1 MKRICIYVALGVL
14 GAFSAH
20 AQEINIG
27 QTVARKISDDKVEV
41 SFSMDCSTLRLP
53 SRRQMVITPLIISR
67 SESDTLALP
76 SVCIA
81 GRNRYRMNKRK
92 ERLYG
97 KEYGKAPVAGEGQ
110 EMIRFN
116 RKRDMLLEYN
126 ETVPAQEWMSGARVE
141 IFRELQG
148 CAGCGEALGN
158 APVAELPLFKEEV
171 ERPNLQIMVA
181 QAEEKRRSFTRSAYL
196 NFKVNQSA
204 LLADY
209 MNNPVELAKI
219 YSSIDS
225 IREDNNYRIA
235 RIEIV
240 GYSSPEGSYAAN
252 ARLSEQRAK
261 ALEQNLKHAYQL
273 DDSMIDCRSVPEN
286 WEGLAAWLREY
297 RPSYM
302 QKVLDIIGQTPEPDA
317 RDAKIKAID
326 GGKIYNALLQEVY
339 PKLRLV
345 EYTVSYTVVPFS
357 VEQGREIIKT
367 RPDKMNHNEMYQ
379 VAASYGEGS
388 DEYNRIIRMIA
399 ARFPG
404 DRIANNNAAIVAWET
419 GDYDAMRV
427 YLKRLEETGRKEGAD
442 KLRERYAKQ
451 LK

>member
-225 IREDNNYRIA
+225 IREDNNNRIA

-427 YLKRLEETGRKEGAD
+427 YLKRLEEIKAE
-442 KLRERYAKQ
+442 
-451 LK
+451 

>member
-357 VEQGREIIKT
+357 EEQGREIIKT

-427 YLKRLEETGRKEGAD
+427 YLKRLEEIKAE
-442 KLRERYAKQ
+442 
-451 LK
+451 

>member
-261 ALEQNLKHAYQL
+261 ALEQNLKHAYKL
-273 DDSMIDCRSVPEN
+273 DDSMIECRLVPEN
-286 WEGLAAWLREY
+286 WEGLAAWLCEY

-427 YLKRLEETGRKEGAD
+427 YLKRLEEIKAE
-442 KLRERYAKQ
+442 
-451 LK
+451 

>member
-1 MKRICIYVALGVL
+1 MKRICIYMALGLL

-27 QTVARKISDDKVEV
+27 QAVARKISDDKVEV
-41 SFSMDCSTLRLP
+41 SFNMDCSTLRLP
-53 SRRQMVITPLIISR
+53 SRRQMIITPLIISR
-67 SESDTLALP
+67 SENDTLALP

-92 ERLYG
+92 ESLYG
-97 KEYGKAPVAGEGQ
+97 KEPAAGEGQ

-141 IFRELQG
+141 ILRELQG

-196 NFKVNQSA
+196 NFKVNQSV

-209 MNNPVELAKI
+209 MNNPAELAKI

-225 IREDNNYRIA
+225 IREDDNYRIA
-235 RIEIV
+235 RIKIV
-240 GYSSPEGSYAAN
+240 GYSSPEGNYDAN
-252 ARLSEQRAK
+252 ARLSEQRAI
-261 ALEQNLKHAYQL
+261 ALVQNLKHAYKL
-273 DDSMIDCRSVPEN
+273 DGSMIECRSVPEN

-302 QKVLDIIGQTPEPDA
+302 QKVLDIIGQIPEPDA

-326 GGKIYNALLQEVY
+326 GGKIYNALLREVY

-379 VAASYGEGS
+379 VAVSYGKGS

-399 ARFPG
+399 DRFPS
-404 DRIANNNAAIVAWET
+404 DRIANNNAAIVAWEM
-419 GDYDAMRV
+419 GDYDAMQV
-427 YLKRLEETGRKEGAD
+427 YLKRLEGIKAE
-442 KLRERYAKQ
+442 
-451 LK
+451 

>member
-27 QTVARKISDDKVEV
+27 HTVARKISDDKVEV

-97 KEYGKAPVAGEGQ
+97 KEYGKAPAAGEGQ

-158 APVAELPLFKEEV
+158 APVAELPVFKEEV

-357 VEQGREIIKT
+357 VEQGREIIRT

-399 ARFPG
+399 GRFPG

-419 GDYDAMRV
+419 GDYDAMRM
-427 YLKRLEETGRKEGAD
+427 YLKRLEEIKAE
-442 KLRERYAKQ
+442 
-451 LK
+451 

>member
-27 QTVARKISDDKVEV
+27 HTVARKISDDKVEV

-97 KEYGKAPVAGEGQ
+97 KEYGKAPAAGEGQ

-158 APVAELPLFKEEV
+158 APVAELPVFKEEV

-261 ALEQNLKHAYQL
+261 ALEQNLKHAYKL
-273 DDSMIDCRSVPEN
+273 DDSMIECRSVPEN

-302 QKVLDIIGQTPEPDA
+302 QKVLDIIGQIPEPDA

-357 VEQGREIIKT
+357 VEQGREIIRT

-399 ARFPG
+399 GRFPG

-427 YLKRLEETGRKEGAD
+427 YLKRLEEIKAE
-442 KLRERYAKQ
+442 
-451 LK
+451 

>member
-404 DRIANNNAAIVAWET
+404 DRIANNNTAIVAWET

-427 YLKRLEETGRKEGAD
+427 YLKRLEEIKAE
-442 KLRERYAKQ
+442 
-451 LK
+451 

>member
-41 SFSMDCSTLRLP
+41 SFSMDCSTLRFP

-209 MNNPVELAKI
+209 MNNPAELAKI

-261 ALEQNLKHAYQL
+261 ALEQNLKHAYKL
-273 DDSMIDCRSVPEN
+273 DDSMMECRSVPEN

-357 VEQGREIIKT
+357 VEQGREIIRT

-427 YLKRLEETGRKEGAD
+427 YLKRLEEIKAE
-442 KLRERYAKQ
+442 
-451 LK
+451 

>member
-419 GDYDAMRV
+419 GDYDAMRG
-427 YLKRLEETGRKEGAD
+427 YLKRLEEIKAE
-442 KLRERYAKQ
+442 
-451 LK
+451 

>member
-1 MKRICIYVALGVL
+1 MKRICIYVTLGLL
-14 GAFSAH
+14 GAVSAH

-427 YLKRLEETGRKEGAD
+427 YLKRLEEIKAE
-442 KLRERYAKQ
+442 
-451 LK
+451 

>member
-1 MKRICIYVALGVL
+1 MALGVL

-41 SFSMDCSTLRLP
+41 SFSMDCSTLRFP

-209 MNNPVELAKI
+209 MNNPAELAKI

-261 ALEQNLKHAYQL
+261 ALEQNLKHAYKL
-273 DDSMIDCRSVPEN
+273 DDSMMECSSVPEN

-357 VEQGREIIKT
+357 VEQGREIIRT

-388 DEYNRIIRMIA
+388 DEYNRIILMIA

-419 GDYDAMRV
+419 GDYDAMRM
-427 YLKRLEETGRKEGAD
+427 YLKRLEEIKAE
-442 KLRERYAKQ
+442 
-451 LK
+451 

>member
-97 KEYGKAPVAGEGQ
+97 KEYGKAPAAGEGQ

-326 GGKIYNALLQEVY
+326 GGKIYNALLQEIY

-427 YLKRLEETGRKEGAD
+427 YLKRLEEIKAE
-442 KLRERYAKQ
+442 
-451 LK
+451 

>member
-367 RPDKMNHNEMYQ
+367 RPDKMNQ

-427 YLKRLEETGRKEGAD
+427 YLKRLEEIKAE
-442 KLRERYAKQ
+442 
-451 LK
+451 

>member
-286 WEGLAAWLREY
+286 WEGLAAWLHEY

-427 YLKRLEETGRKEGAD
+427 YLKRLEEIKAE
-442 KLRERYAKQ
+442 
-451 LK
+451 

>member
-1 MKRICIYVALGVL
+1 MALGVL

-41 SFSMDCSTLRLP
+41 SFSMDCSTLRFP

-209 MNNPVELAKI
+209 MNNPAELAKI

-261 ALEQNLKHAYQL
+261 ALEQNLKHAYKL
-273 DDSMIDCRSVPEN
+273 DDSMMECRSVPEN

-357 VEQGREIIKT
+357 VEQGREIIRT

-388 DEYNRIIRMIA
+388 DEYNRIILMIA

-419 GDYDAMRV
+419 GDYDAMRM
-427 YLKRLEETGRKEGAD
+427 YLKRLEEIKAE
-442 KLRERYAKQ
+442 
-451 LK
+451 

>member
-1 MKRICIYVALGVL
+1 
-14 GAFSAH
+14 
-20 AQEINIG
+20 
-27 QTVARKISDDKVEV
+27 
-41 SFSMDCSTLRLP
+41 
-53 SRRQMVITPLIISR
+53 
-67 SESDTLALP
+67 
-76 SVCIA
+76 
-81 GRNRYRMNKRK
+81 
-92 ERLYG
+92 
-97 KEYGKAPVAGEGQ
+97 
-110 EMIRFN
+110 
-116 RKRDMLLEYN
+116 MLLEYN

-171 ERPNLQIMVA
+171 ERPNLQIMLA

-286 WEGLAAWLREY
+286 
-297 RPSYM
+297 
-302 QKVLDIIGQTPEPDA
+302 
-317 RDAKIKAID
+317 
-326 GGKIYNALLQEVY
+326 
-339 PKLRLV
+339 
-345 EYTVSYTVVPFS
+345 
-357 VEQGREIIKT
+357 
-367 RPDKMNHNEMYQ
+367 
-379 VAASYGEGS
+379 
-388 DEYNRIIRMIA
+388 
-399 ARFPG
+399 
-404 DRIANNNAAIVAWET
+404 
-419 GDYDAMRV
+419 
-427 YLKRLEETGRKEGAD
+427 
-442 KLRERYAKQ
+442 
-451 LK
+451 

>member
-388 DEYNRIIRMIA
+388 DEYNRFIRMIA

-427 YLKRLEETGRKEGAD
+427 YLKRLEEIKAE
-442 KLRERYAKQ
+442 
-451 LK
+451 

>member
-357 VEQGREIIKT
+357 VEQGREIIRT

-427 YLKRLEETGRKEGAD
+427 YLKRLEEIKAE
-442 KLRERYAKQ
+442 
-451 LK
+451 

>member
-196 NFKVNQSA
+196 NFKVNQSE

-209 MNNPVELAKI
+209 MNNPAELAKI

-427 YLKRLEETGRKEGAD
+427 YLKRLEEIKAE
-442 KLRERYAKQ
+442 
-451 LK
+451 

>member
-1 MKRICIYVALGVL
+1 MMKRICIYVALGVL

-27 QTVARKISDDKVEV
+27 HTVARKISDDKVEV

-97 KEYGKAPVAGEGQ
+97 KEYGKAPAAGEGQ

-141 IFRELQG
+141 IFRGLQG

-158 APVAELPLFKEEV
+158 APVAELPVFKEEV
-171 ERPNLQIMVA
+171 ERLNLQIMVA

-209 MNNPVELAKI
+209 MNNPAELAKI

-235 RIEIV
+235 RIKIV
-240 GYSSPEGSYAAN
+240 GYSSPEGNYDAN

-261 ALEQNLKHAYQL
+261 ALVQNLKHAYKL
-273 DDSMIDCRSVPEN
+273 DDSMIECRSVPEN

-357 VEQGREIIKT
+357 VEQGREIIRT

-399 ARFPG
+399 GRFPG

-419 GDYDAMRV
+419 GDYDAMRM
-427 YLKRLEETGRKEGAD
+427 YLKRLEEIKAE
-442 KLRERYAKQ
+442 
-451 LK
+451 

>member
-1 MKRICIYVALGVL
+1 MKRICIYVALGGL

-427 YLKRLEETGRKEGAD
+427 YLKRLEEIKAE
-442 KLRERYAKQ
+442 
-451 LK
+451 

>member
-27 QTVARKISDDKVEV
+27 HTVARKISDDKVEV

-97 KEYGKAPVAGEGQ
+97 KEYGKAPAAGEGQ

-141 IFRELQG
+141 IFRGLQG

-158 APVAELPLFKEEV
+158 APVAELPVFKEEV
-171 ERPNLQIMVA
+171 ERLNLQIMVA

-209 MNNPVELAKI
+209 MNNPAELAKI

-235 RIEIV
+235 RIKIV
-240 GYSSPEGSYAAN
+240 GYSSPEGNYDAN

-261 ALEQNLKHAYQL
+261 ALVQNLKHAYKL
-273 DDSMIDCRSVPEN
+273 DDSMIECRSVPEN

-345 EYTVSYTVVPFS
+345 EYTVSYIVVPFS
-357 VEQGREIIKT
+357 VEQGREIIRT

-388 DEYNRIIRMIA
+388 DEYNRIIRMIPG
-399 ARFPG
+399 RFPG

-419 GDYDAMRV
+419 GDYDAMRM
-427 YLKRLEETGRKEGAD
+427 YLKRLEEIKAE
-442 KLRERYAKQ
+442 
-451 LK
+451 

>member
-1 MKRICIYVALGVL
+1 MKRICIYMALGLL

-27 QTVARKISDDKVEV
+27 QAVARKISDDKVEV
-41 SFSMDCSTLRLP
+41 SFNMDCSTLRLP
-53 SRRQMVITPLIISR
+53 SRRQMIITPLIISR
-67 SESDTLALP
+67 SENDTLALP

-92 ERLYG
+92 ESLYG
-97 KEYGKAPVAGEGQ
+97 KEPAAGEGQ

-196 NFKVNQSA
+196 NFKVNQSV

-209 MNNPVELAKI
+209 MNNPAELAKI

-235 RIEIV
+235 RIKIV
-240 GYSSPEGSYAAN
+240 GYSSPEGNYDAN
-252 ARLSEQRAK
+252 ARLSEQRAI
-261 ALEQNLKHAYQL
+261 ALVQNLKHAYKL
-273 DDSMIDCRSVPEN
+273 DGSMIECRSVPEN

-302 QKVLDIIGQTPEPDA
+302 QKVLDIIGQIPEPDA
-317 RDAKIKAID
+317 RDAKVKAID
-326 GGKIYNALLQEVY
+326 GGKIYNALLREVY

-379 VAASYGEGS
+379 VAVSYGKGS

-399 ARFPG
+399 DRFPS
-404 DRIANNNAAIVAWET
+404 DRIANNNAAIVAWEM
-419 GDYDAMRV
+419 GDYDAMQV
-427 YLKRLEETGRKEGAD
+427 YLKRLEGIKAE
-442 KLRERYAKQ
+442 
-451 LK
+451 

>member
-379 VAASYGEGS
+379 VAVSYGKGS

-399 ARFPG
+399 DRFPS
-404 DRIANNNAAIVAWET
+404 DRIANNNAAIVAWEM
-419 GDYDAMRV
+419 GDYDAMQV
-427 YLKRLEETGRKEGAD
+427 YLKRLEGIKAE
-442 KLRERYAKQ
+442 
-451 LK
+451 

>member
-53 SRRQMVITPLIISR
+53 SRRQLVITPLIISR

-427 YLKRLEETGRKEGAD
+427 YLKRLEEIKAE
-442 KLRERYAKQ
+442 
-451 LK
+451 

>member
-1 MKRICIYVALGVL
+1 MALGVL

-171 ERPNLQIMVA
+171 ERPNLQIMLA

-427 YLKRLEETGRKEGAD
+427 YLKRLEEIKAE
-442 KLRERYAKQ
+442 
-451 LK
+451 

>member
-209 MNNPVELAKI
+209 MNNPVERAKI

-427 YLKRLEETGRKEGAD
+427 YLKRLEEIKAE
-442 KLRERYAKQ
+442 
-451 LK
+451 

>member
-1 MKRICIYVALGVL
+1 MKRICIYMALGLL

-27 QTVARKISDDKVEV
+27 QAVARKISDDKVEV
-41 SFSMDCSTLRLP
+41 SFNMDCSTLRLP
-53 SRRQMVITPLIISR
+53 SRRQMIITPLIISR

-92 ERLYG
+92 ESLYG
-97 KEYGKAPVAGEGQ
+97 KEPVAGEGQ

-148 CAGCGEALGN
+148 CAGCGKALGN
-158 APVAELPLFKEEV
+158 APVAELPVFKEVV
-171 ERPNLQIMVA
+171 ERPNLEIMVA

-204 LLADY
+204 LFADY
-209 MNNPVELAKI
+209 MNNPAELAKI

-225 IREDNNYRIA
+225 IREDDNYRIA
-235 RIEIV
+235 RIKIV
-240 GYSSPEGSYAAN
+240 GYSSPEGNYDAN
-252 ARLSEQRAK
+252 ARLSEQRAI
-261 ALEQNLKHAYQL
+261 ALVQNLKHAYKL
-273 DDSMIDCRSVPEN
+273 DGSMIECRSVPEN

-302 QKVLDIIGQTPEPDA
+302 QKVLDIIGQIPEPDA
-317 RDAKIKAID
+317 RDAKVKAID
-326 GGKIYNALLQEVY
+326 GGKIYNALLREVY

-379 VAASYGEGS
+379 VAVSYGKGS

-399 ARFPG
+399 DRFPS
-404 DRIANNNAAIVAWET
+404 DRIANNNAAIVAWEM
-419 GDYDAMRV
+419 GDYDAMQV
-427 YLKRLEETGRKEGAD
+427 YLKRLEGIKAE
-442 KLRERYAKQ
+442 
-451 LK
+451 

>member
-53 SRRQMVITPLIISR
+53 SHRQMVITPLIISR

-427 YLKRLEETGRKEGAD
+427 YLKRLEEIKAE
-442 KLRERYAKQ
+442 
-451 LK
+451 

>member
-97 KEYGKAPVAGEGQ
+97 KESGKAPVAGEGQ

-427 YLKRLEETGRKEGAD
+427 YLKRLEEIKAE
-442 KLRERYAKQ
+442 
-451 LK
+451 

>member
-1 MKRICIYVALGVL
+1 MALGVL

-379 VAASYGEGS
+379 VAVSYGKGS

-427 YLKRLEETGRKEGAD
+427 YLKRLEEIKAE
-442 KLRERYAKQ
+442 
-451 LK
+451 

>member
-317 RDAKIKAID
+317 RDAKLKAID

-427 YLKRLEETGRKEGAD
+427 YLKRLEEIKAE
-442 KLRERYAKQ
+442 
-451 LK
+451 

>member
-14 GAFSAH
+14 GVFSAH

-427 YLKRLEETGRKEGAD
+427 YLKRLEEIKAE
-442 KLRERYAKQ
+442 
-451 LK
+451 

>member
-1 MKRICIYVALGVL
+1 MMKRICIYVALGVL

-404 DRIANNNAAIVAWET
+404 DRIANNNAAIVAWEM
-419 GDYDAMRV
+419 GDYDAMQV
-427 YLKRLEETGRKEGAD
+427 YLKR
-442 KLRERYAKQ
+442 
-451 LK
+451 

>member
-27 QTVARKISDDKVEV
+27 HTVARKISDDKVEV

-97 KEYGKAPVAGEGQ
+97 KEYGKAPAAGEGQ

-141 IFRELQG
+141 IFRGLQG

-158 APVAELPLFKEEV
+158 APVAELPVFKEEV
-171 ERPNLQIMVA
+171 ERLNLQIMVA

-209 MNNPVELAKI
+209 MNNPAELAKI

-235 RIEIV
+235 RIKIV
-240 GYSSPEGSYAAN
+240 GYSSPEGNYDAN

-261 ALEQNLKHAYQL
+261 ALVQNLKHAYKL
-273 DDSMIDCRSVPEN
+273 DDSMIECRSVPEN

-357 VEQGREIIKT
+357 VEQGREIIRT

-399 ARFPG
+399 GRFPG

-419 GDYDAMRV
+419 GDYDAMRM
-427 YLKRLEETGRKEGAD
+427 YLKRLEEIKA
-442 KLRERYAKQ
+442 
-451 LK
+451 